1 MRRAITGIPAG
12 HSRSKDPALAVALSQ
27 PRGAAGPSIRARR
40 RSITDNDPDGD
51 GALDHGRVAKR
62 LSPPVYLD
70 FHARA
75 RFPEGAVA
83 ANSETTVV
91 FKAWIVT

>member
-12 HSRSKDPALAVALSQ
+12 HDRSKTLHWQ
-27 PRGAAGPSIRARR
+27 WRYHTPRGAASLSISARR
-40 RSITDNDPDGD
+40 RFITDNDPDGD

-75 RFPEGAVA
+75 QFPEGAVA
-83 ANSETTVV
+83 PNSETTVV
-91 FKAWIVT
+91 FKA